1 LTHISSNCA
10 VETFS
15 GKLLLTDIVNYVV
28 ATYSGTVVLSD
39 ISKNYTV

>member
-1 LTHISSNCA
+1 MRFCWRISDNYA

-28 ATYSGTVVLSD
+28 ATYSGKHLLADGSG
-39 ISKNYTV
+39 